1 MPPFLSCQTPATAA
15 RLEIAGN
22 TVRPRRPVSAAGL
35 RRPET
40 EYARQRKGF
49 DPSPRYKS
57 ENVLGAELDAHEKGT
72 EEYEGAGM
80 VSKHVGVLTASI
92 HVDDDQLVPF
102 QVLIR
107 NARVL
112 FP

>member
-1 MPPFLSCQTPATAA
+1 
-15 RLEIAGN
+15 
-22 TVRPRRPVSAAGL
+22 
-35 RRPET
+35 
-40 EYARQRKGF
+40 
-49 DPSPRYKS
+49 
-57 ENVLGAELDAHEKGT
+57 VLGAELDAHEKGT